1 MSQPAHNPYKKRRVE
16 EHNSVEILHL
26 AALLDQYAAIANS
39 SIRDCLPREDRKLVD
54 RNTPLENVWKILSE
68 MPLVKAA
75 AVLNAMRMVNAADT
89 LEYAYLSDTSDL
101 SNRRE
106 RAVDLLKLL
115 KSYTYSDEQ
124 NKAEGLVEIIRDET
138 VQAEIAKQLNERDDD
153 TDNDDTDNDDT
164 DDNES
169 DNSWYTAT
177 NTRFSTGLVSAFIRS
192 KLPNSAEL
200 RKTIEGSGNF
210 LDNLESGSSMLS
222 VTPDQAKKYK
232 IPTVKLMNM
241 ANDEVKLTTCKES
254 DYQADFLIEMDQ
266 WPYRKVRMR
275 AHGRGEKKILAVY
288 LGTELPP
295 KINDVRSLEDLM
307 SSN

>member
-16 EHNSVEILHL
+16 KSLVEEHTEEHNSVEILHL
-26 AALLDQYAAIANS
+26 AAFLDQYAAIANS
-39 SIRDCLPREDRKLVD
+39 SIRDCLPREDRKVIN

-75 AVLNAMRMVNAADT
+75 AVLNAMKMVNAADT
-89 LEYAYLSDTSDL
+89 VEYAYLSDTSDL

-115 KSYTYSDEQ
+115 KSYTYNEEQ
-124 NKAEGLVEIIRDET
+124 SRAEGLVEIIRDET
-138 VQAEIAKQLNERDDD
+138 VQAEIAKELNERDDD
-153 TDNDDTDNDDT
+153 TDDDDTDN
-164 DDNES
+164 
-169 DNSWYTAT
+169 SWYIAT

-192 KLPNSAEL
+192 MLPNSAEL

-210 LDNLESGSSMLS
+210 LENLESGSSMLS

-241 ANDEVKLTTCKES
+241 ANDEVKLTTGKES
-254 DYQADFLIEMDQ
+254 DYQADFLIEMDA
-266 WPYRKVRMR
+266 WTCRRVRMR
-275 AHGRGEKKILAVY
+275 AHGRGDKKILAVY

-295 KINDVRSLEDLM
+295 EINDVRSLEDLT
-307 SSN
+307 SSK